1 MINKIKYTEI
11 LIRSHGNNYHGR
23 DVFYLVMKHR
33 VDYPLAAEQYRVQ
46 RDDSDPHLYTVR
58 LRNKVCNVCSEISIP
73 YGIVRGTVESAEI
86 QTVVYPELNVVL
98 TVTY

>member
-1 MINKIKYTEI
+1 MYLEI
-11 LIRSHGNNYHGR
+11 LIRPHGNNVHGR
-23 DVFYLVMKHR
+23 NVFYLVMKHR
-33 VDYPLAAEQYRVQ
+33 VDYPLAAEQNRVQ

-73 YGIVRGTVESAEI
+73 YGIVRGTVQSAEI

-98 TVTY
+98 TVTF